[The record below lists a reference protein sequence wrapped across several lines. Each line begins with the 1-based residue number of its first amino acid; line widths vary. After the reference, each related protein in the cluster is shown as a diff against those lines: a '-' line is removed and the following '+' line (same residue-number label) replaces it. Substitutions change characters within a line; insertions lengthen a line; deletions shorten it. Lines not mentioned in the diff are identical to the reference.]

1 MKMSNFAPKIKK
13 GDENALLQGK
23 QINILAK

>member
-23 QINILAK
+23 QINILVK